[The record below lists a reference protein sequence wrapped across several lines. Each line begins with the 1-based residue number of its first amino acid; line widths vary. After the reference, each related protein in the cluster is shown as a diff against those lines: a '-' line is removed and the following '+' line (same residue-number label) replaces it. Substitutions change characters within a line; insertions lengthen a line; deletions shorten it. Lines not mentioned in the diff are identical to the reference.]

1 MRILAVLACLAW
13 APGLLAG
20 PRPGG
25 FGPWS
30 ADPRHPA
37 MAPVPPA
44 DAPPTPARTGRS
56 PSGQPRASRGPAGSP
71 FGLAF
76 GFWQAALTRI
86 DGPRCSHRPTCSAFG
101 HRAVARYGLP
111 LGFWITLSRLS
122 RAARSSAI
130 RTLPAASV
138 PGQVFFVDRLS
149 DYTFWRADYSPWSGR
164 NR

>member
-1 MRILAVLACLAW
+1 MRWVVPLTVLVLAPVLK
-13 APGLLAG
+13 AG
-20 PRPGG
+20 PAPSE

-30 ADPRHPA
+30 VDARHPA
-37 MAPVPPA
+37 MAPVPPV
-44 DAPPTPARTGRS
+44 DRTEPARR
-56 PSGQPRASRGPAGSP
+56 PVVANRPRVPAGSP

-86 DGPRCSHRPTCSAFG
+86 DGPRCAHRPTCSAFG
-101 HRAVARYGLP
+101 HQAVARHGLP
-111 LGFWITLSRLS
+111 LGFWITLARLT

-130 RTLPAASV
+130 RMLPVASV

-149 DYTFWRADYSPWSGR
+149 DYTFWRDDYSPWSGR